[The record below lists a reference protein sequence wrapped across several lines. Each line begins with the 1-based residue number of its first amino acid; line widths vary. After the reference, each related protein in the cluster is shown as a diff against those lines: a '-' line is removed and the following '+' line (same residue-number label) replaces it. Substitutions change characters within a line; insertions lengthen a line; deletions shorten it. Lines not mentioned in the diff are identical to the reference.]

1 MTETGTHPAEQ
12 AALRR
17 LPPAPEPATPRA
29 LWPTFLRRTLEEEAL
44 RPAQQVAA
52 GPGAAAG

>member
-1 MTETGTHPAEQ
+1 MTETGTTPADQ

-17 LPPAPEPATPRA
+17 PPPTEPATPRA

-44 RPAQQVAA
+44 RPAPHAKA
-52 GPGAAAG
+52 GPEATAG

>member
-1 MTETGTHPAEQ
+1 MTETGAIPAEQ

-17 LPPAPEPATPRA
+17 PPPAPEPATPRA

-44 RPAQQVAA
+44 RSAPQAVG
-52 GPGAAAG
+52 GPGAPLG

>member
-1 MTETGTHPAEQ
+1 MTETGAIPAEQ

-17 LPPAPEPATPRA
+17 LSPAPEPATPRA

-44 RPAQQVAA
+44 RPAPQAVG
-52 GPGAAAG
+52 GPGAPLG

>member
-1 MTETGTHPAEQ
+1 MTETGAIPAEQ

-17 LPPAPEPATPRA
+17 PPPAPEPATPRA

-44 RPAQQVAA
+44 RPARQAAA
-52 GPGAAAG
+52 GPGADAG